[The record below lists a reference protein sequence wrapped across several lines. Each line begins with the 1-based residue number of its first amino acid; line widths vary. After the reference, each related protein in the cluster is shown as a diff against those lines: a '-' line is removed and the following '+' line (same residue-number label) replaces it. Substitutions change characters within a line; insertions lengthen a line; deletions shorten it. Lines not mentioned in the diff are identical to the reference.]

1 MDPCPFDHGHD
12 HENDGETQ
20 HPAGDDRAVP
30 SPFDES
36 DDLSDLSVQST
47 VMHDRCED
55 LIDMTSSLS
64 LEGSVMNPLPSH
76 VTAQS
81 PRTILSTDSMDTFGG
96 SVNSYMPTSVQRPQ
110 PQTGVGRCRC
120 HIAPSED
127 GSSSTAFKDGPHMA
141 MPPQQLSRVEEWVTQ
156 LDLGDSSQGSA
167 SSIRHRGGVRV
178 RQAMLAPLSSTGNTM
193 DITENNYRR
202 LCMAIEEVG
211 VAKTELLHLYYSQG
225 ERAIVSVRE
234 HLEGMMDTSLRHGR
248 STEDIAALFRSM
260 RAKLMRSLGA
270 DWDAADAEKARKKEA
285 QFESTNQRLRSLEER
300 VRLWKDLDR

>member
-1 MDPCPFDHGHD
+1 
-12 HENDGETQ
+12 
-20 HPAGDDRAVP
+20 
-30 SPFDES
+30 
-36 DDLSDLSVQST
+36 
-47 VMHDRCED
+47 
-55 LIDMTSSLS
+55 
-64 LEGSVMNPLPSH
+64 
-76 VTAQS
+76 
-81 PRTILSTDSMDTFGG
+81 
-96 SVNSYMPTSVQRPQ
+96 
-110 PQTGVGRCRC
+110 
-120 HIAPSED
+120 
-127 GSSSTAFKDGPHMA
+127 
-141 MPPQQLSRVEEWVTQ
+141 
-156 LDLGDSSQGSA
+156 
-167 SSIRHRGGVRV
+167 
-178 RQAMLAPLSSTGNTM
+178 M